1 MILHQLGIYQRANEI
16 FVKNSD
22 RSINNELQSFIWKIK
37 TNRNGVSRLIKR
49 INNITFAVSDLKE
62 TISFYENVLGLKKT
76 AEWSNYVI
84 FDVGGMELA
93 FEPSGKKGR
102 KEGMPDIFMLVD
114 DVDDVYKKL
123 KEKGVNFVTEPK
135 DQHWGGRTA
144 AFLDPDENM
153 FILVHFK
160 K

>member
-1 MILHQLGIYQRANEI
+1 M
-16 FVKNSD
+16 
-22 RSINNELQSFIWKIK
+22 
-37 TNRNGVSRLIKR
+37 IKR

-62 TISFYENVLGLKKT
+62 TILFYENILGLKKT

-93 FEPSGKKGR
+93 FEPGGKKGH
-102 KEGMPDIFMLVD
+102 KEGAPDVFMLVD
-114 DVDDVYKKL
+114 NVDDTYKKL
-123 KEKGVNFVTEPK
+123 KDKGVREPK

-144 AFLDPDENM
+144 AFLDPDENI